1 MRNFNLFATT
11 AGYLSSAFSFD
22 LFSKFP
28 KHLLL
33 LKNVVITHVLAHV
46 LAAFANV
53 STGGGGSEKL
63 LHAKYNRVLF
73 RRSIKHRLLATV
85 TKWPSAHS

>member
-22 LFSKFP
+22 LFSTFP
-28 KHLLL
+28 KPLLL
-33 LKNVVITHVLAHV
+33 LKNVVITRV

-85 TKWPSAHS
+85 VTKWPSAHS